1 MVLFKN
7 KLKLFYLKTE
17 HRNHDKTIFKI
28 LDEVMSE
35 RDLLDFLDELQ
46 TSDSFD
52 SGSISN
58 IDRFCN
64 LSREEGNKYLVP
76 RLKKKS
82 KELIS
87 SLNLLRGFLGKNFF
101 VYPSPS
107 KSPGLCYCLHPDL
120 NVDRAGSGTTKE
132 SSRYLKFQN
141 DLDNNVAIVRNKYK
155 QYRSAIK
162 TIINV

>member
-64 LSREEGNKYLVP
+64 LLREEGNKYLMP
-76 RLKKKS
+76 RLEKTS

-87 SLNLLRGFLGKNFF
+87 SLNLLRGFLGKHFF
-101 VYPSPS
+101 VYPDQQHKGPE
-107 KSPGLCYCLHPDL
+107 LRYCLYPDL

-132 SSRYLKFQN
+132 LSRYLKFRN
-141 DLDNNVAIVRNKYK
+141 NLDNNVAIVRNKYK
-155 QYRSAIK
+155 QYRCGNRISI
-162 TIINV
+162 